1 MDAVAPR
8 AAALLLVAT
17 LAACS
22 AIKTKEEASDIVS
35 RRAVGM
41 QAGAFFDAYGP
52 ARSKVD
58 ALDGGA
64 VYRWLSSVGSVAPGV
79 QSLDER
85 VCNLVVTVDK
95 RGRITAVEVARD
107 TPGRVS
113 ASRCGEIFR

>member
-1 MDAVAPR
+1 MPAVPR
-8 AAALLLVAT
+8 AAALTLVAT

-22 AIKTKEEASDIVS
+22 AIKTKDEASDIVS

-52 ARSKVD
+52 ARSKVE

-64 VYRWLSSVGSVAPGV
+64 VYRWQSSIGSVPPGP

-85 VCNLVVTVDK
+85 ICNLTLTVDK
-95 RGRITAVEVARD
+95 GGKVTAVEVARD
-107 TPGRVS
+107 THGRAS